1 MTQQEEGALLAV
13 ERQKII
19 RELLEREGVVR
30 NAELKAILQVSTV
43 TIRADLREL
52 ENAGICEV
60 IWGGAL
66 YKQPV
71 VEAEPLLLTRR
82 SKLNVEEKQRIG
94 ARAAQLVESGQTII
108 VDAGST
114 TVELVRHLPPDLESL
129 RVVTLALNVAAAA
142 VQFPQVELVMTG
154 GVLRNVTYSLI
165 GHQAIRSLE
174 QFNADWTFLAS
185 GGFSLERGVTTSNV
199 LEAEVKKTMFERGQR
214 VALLADHAKFGNALA
229 LTVAPL
235 ASIDMLITGSGLSST
250 NAARIEGA
258 GVQVIRV

>member
-1 MTQQEEGALLAV
+1 MQQEEGGLLAV

-66 YKQPV
+66 YRQPI

-94 ARAAQLVESGQTII
+94 VRAAQLVESGQTII

-114 TVELVRHLPPDLESL
+114 TVELVRHLPPDIESL

-142 VQFPQVELVMTG
+142 VQFPQIELVMTG

-185 GGFSLERGVTTSNV
+185 GGFTVERGVTTSNV
-199 LEAEVKKTMFERGQR
+199 LEAEVKMTMISRGQR
-214 VALLADHAKFGNALA
+214 VALLADHGKFGNALA

-235 ASIDMLITGSGLSST
+235 GEIDVLITGSALRSDH
-250 NAARIEGA
+250 AAQIAAA
-258 GVQVIRV
+258 GVEVIRV